1 MKNDN
6 YFVLTLKARSENE
19 SFARSAVGA
28 FLVPL
33 SPTIEELTD
42 IKTATSEAVTNAIV
56 HAYGGKQDGDI
67 TVTVV
72 TSDREVEI
80 VIEDDGCGIEN
91 IEEAKQPFFTTRPN
105 EDRSG
110 MGFTVMESFM
120 DNVTVSNKKTGGVR
134 VSLKKTLGN

>member
-1 MKNDN
+1 MNSNN
-6 YFVLTLKARSENE
+6 YFVLTLKAKSENE

-33 SPTIEELTD
+33 SPSIEELTD
-42 IKTATSEAVTNAIV
+42 IKTATSEAVTNSIV

-67 TVTVV
+67 TITVV
-72 TSDREVEI
+72 TNDHEVEI
-80 VIEDDGCGIEN
+80 IVEDDGCGIPN
-91 IEEAKQPFFTTRPN
+91 IEEAKQPFYTTRPN

-120 DNVTVSNKKTGGVR
+120 DSVVVTNKKTGGIR
-134 VSLKKTLGN
+134 VSLKKKLGT